1 MFSLGS
7 GSQVRQ
13 QTVSLRLAVLI
24 FAAAF
29 QAPMSGLTQSSQTS
43 ATPPAAA
50 SDTAAFLAPDY
61 LPLNLGN
68 RWIYT
73 KSESRFKKTDTV
85 RIEIISAPI
94 IRWRTWYIF
103 SQLPFAPGLESA
115 NNVPIRYDP
124 DTKRFVRLAQEGEVP
139 LFPVGEDSDASFD
152 ASVDE
157 NGRAVPNRT
166 SYLTC
171 ADCTDSGMEMVF
183 DRGVGVTAILVT
195 HPWGTESYELKSAE
209 VNQHKFGDPI
219 PVNKP
224 KEPGAKP
231 AGPVISRA
239 DPTLSLTVEKKDNG
253 AHFRLKV
260 KNPTESFL
268 SFNFNSSQ
276 KYDFVVREKE
286 SGFEIWRWSKGN
298 FFTQVVH
305 NQALLPEQ
313 EWEFEFFWDF
323 KDNER
328 NDIQK
333 GEYFVSGILTT
344 RDPRE
349 SEPVTLSAP

>member
-1 MFSLGS
+1 MFFSRS
-7 GSQVRQ
+7 GGQWKQWTALR
-13 QTVSLRLAVLI
+13 RLAVLVL
-24 FAAAF
+24 AAVFQPPTSAF
-29 QAPMSGLTQSSQTS
+29 PQSSPIPST
-43 ATPPAAA
+43 TPPAA
-50 SDTAAFLAPDY
+50 SDTVAFLPADY

-73 KSESRFKKTDTV
+73 RSESRFKKSDTL
-85 RIEIISAPI
+85 RIEIISTPI

-124 DTKRFVRLAQEGEVP
+124 DTKRLVRLAQEGEVP
-139 LFPVGEDSDASFD
+139 VFPTGEDNDASFD
-152 ASVDE
+152 VSVDE
-157 NGRAVPNRT
+157 NGRTVPNRM

-183 DRGVGVTAILVT
+183 DRGMGVTAIQVT
-195 HPWGTESYELKSAE
+195 HPWGTENYELRSAE
-209 VNQHKFGDPI
+209 VNGRKFGEPI
-219 PVNKP
+219 AVNKP

-231 AGPVISRA
+231 SGPVISRA
-239 DPTLSLTVEKKDNG
+239 DPTLTLTVAKKEGG
-253 AHFRLKV
+253 AHLRLKV

-286 SGFEIWRWSKGN
+286 SGLEIWRWSNGQ
-298 FFTQVVH
+298 FFTQVIH
-305 NQALLPEQ
+305 NQALLPEK
-313 EWEFEFFWDF
+313 EWDFDFFWDF

-328 NDIQK
+328 NDIKK
-333 GEYFVSGILTT
+333 GEYLVSGILTT
-344 RDPRE
+344 REPRE
-349 SEPVTLSAP
+349 SEPTELTIP

>member
-1 MFSLGS
+1 MFFLGR
-7 GSQVRQ
+7 GSQLRH
-13 QTVSLRLAVLI
+13 QTMLWRLAVLMLP
-24 FAAAF
+24 AAF
-29 QAPMSGLTQSSQTS
+29 YAPMPALTQSSKTP
-43 ATPPAAA
+43 ATVPPAA
-50 SDTAAFLAPDY
+50 SDAAAFLPVDY

-73 KSESRFKKTDTV
+73 KAESRFKKTDTV

-94 IRWRTWYIF
+94 IRRRTWYIF
-103 SQLPFAPGLESA
+103 NQLSFAPGLESA
-115 NNVPIRYDP
+115 NNVPIRYDA
-124 DTKRFVRLAQEGEVP
+124 DTKRFVRLAQEGEMP

-157 NGRAVPNRT
+157 NGRAVPNRM

-183 DRGVGVTAILVT
+183 DRGMGVTAIQVT
-195 HPWGTESYELKSAE
+195 HPGGTESYELKSAE
-209 VNQHKFGDPI
+209 VNQRKFGAPI

-231 AGPVISRA
+231 TGPVISRA
-239 DPTLSLTVEKKDNG
+239 DPTLILTVEKKDNG

-260 KNPTESFL
+260 QNPTESFL

-276 KYDFVVREKE
+276 KHDFVVREKE
-286 SGFEIWRWSKGN
+286 SGFEIWRWSKGM
-298 FFTQVVH
+298 FFTQVVR
-305 NQALLPEQ
+305 NQALLPEK

-349 SEPVTLSAP
+349 SEPVILMVP